1 MASSSFSVTSPA
13 ASVNAV
19 TQTSSHLPLPT
30 THSRL
35 PRRVSFRL
43 SAKPKLRFISK
54 PSRSV
59 VKAQSTKVGGDAS
72 SNASAPAR
80 TEGKDENSS
89 KDSSSSTDL
98 ATEESISEFLTQ
110 VTTLVKL
117 VDSRDIVELQLKQLD
132 CELVIRKKEALP
144 QPESPAQYVM
154 MQQPNQSSYVQSVAP
169 PSAPAASP
177 APSTPASS
185 PTPSPPTPAK
195 SSLPTVKS
203 PMAGTFYRSPG
214 PGEPPFIKVGDKVQ
228 KGQVLCIVEAMKLM
242 NEIESDQTGTVVDI
256 VAEDGKPVSL
266 DTVKTDSLLLL
277 SMDTIRGDLFFIIIC
292 STLFFE
298 ISSLPDPSFYDYL
311 RESGLPAGIVPKGV
325 TNFSIDV
332 KTGRFTVALPV
343 PCDAKFE
350 NQFHFD
356 YNISGVLSDGRIGNL
371 SGVTQKELFL
381 WFAVRGIHVDPVS
394 SGLIHFD
401 VGVADKQLSLSLFES
416 PRDCTAAEYE
426 HHKQSIFGPPRN
438 RWTVS
443 S

>member
-13 ASVNAV
+13 ASVYAV

-30 THSRL
+30 TRSRL

-43 SAKPKLRFISK
+43 SAKLRFLSK
-54 PSRSV
+54 PIRSSYPV
-59 VKAQSTKVGGDAS
+59 VKAQSNKVGSGAS
-72 SNASAPAR
+72 SNASAPER

-89 KDSSSSTDL
+89 KDPSSSTDL

-266 DTVKTDSLLLL
+266 DTP
-277 SMDTIRGDLFFIIIC
+277 LFVVQ
-292 STLFFE
+292 
-298 ISSLPDPSFYDYL
+298 P
-311 RESGLPAGIVPKGV
+311 
-325 TNFSIDV
+325 
-332 KTGRFTVALPV
+332 
-343 PCDAKFE
+343 
-350 NQFHFD
+350 
-356 YNISGVLSDGRIGNL
+356 
-371 SGVTQKELFL
+371 
-381 WFAVRGIHVDPVS
+381 
-394 SGLIHFD
+394 
-401 VGVADKQLSLSLFES
+401 
-416 PRDCTAAEYE
+416 
-426 HHKQSIFGPPRN
+426 
-438 RWTVS
+438 
-443 S
+443 